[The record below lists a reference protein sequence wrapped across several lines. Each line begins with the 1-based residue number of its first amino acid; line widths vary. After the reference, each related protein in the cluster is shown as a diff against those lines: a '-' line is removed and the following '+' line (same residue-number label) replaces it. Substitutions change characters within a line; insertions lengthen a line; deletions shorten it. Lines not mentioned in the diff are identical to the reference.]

1 MTFDPLQLFIFFCLG
16 AFVSYLV
23 GCVGASSGTFYIP
36 ILFIALPMV
45 YPPSNEMLVPMVIA
59 TATACTIFSAMA
71 SAGMSFLARQIDT
84 LSIANT
90 WPLLALGGILG
101 AIATY
106 ALKDYA
112 SVFKAIFALVL
123 LINAWVVWQHF
134 EPADDMEHVPSNKYR
149 GYWYTA
155 MAFVSTGF
163 GAGGQAYILFLMKKL
178 HLTGRT
184 AIGTARSMN
193 LISTSAALVPYIYW
207 SYFMPN
213 VDAVTEGYFYL
224 PAMAMFIL
232 TTLPFI
238 YLGSLSS
245 RYLPIRTVKKL
256 YALFMVIAGLWSLAY
271 AVYLV

>member
-1 MTFDPLQLFIFFCLG
+1 MQ
-16 AFVSYLV
+16 
-23 GCVGASSGTFYIP
+23 
-36 ILFIALPMV
+36 
-45 YPPSNEMLVPMVIA
+45 
-59 TATACTIFSAMA
+59 
-71 SAGMSFLARQIDT
+71 RRH
-84 LSIANT
+84 
-90 WPLLALGGILG
+90 
-101 AIATY
+101 
-106 ALKDYA
+106 
-112 SVFKAIFALVL
+112 SV
-123 LINAWVVWQHF
+123 Q
-134 EPADDMEHVPSNKYR
+134 DC
-149 GYWYTA
+149 
-155 MAFVSTGF
+155 
-163 GAGGQAYILFLMKKL
+163 LMKKL